1 MGILV
6 LRQKVSRQCVAWLA
20 LLAMAFIV
28 VMPAISRVMPMDGAM
43 PGMGAPCPEHQAA
56 TKHPVSPNGPTDPTD
71 KCGYC
76 VLLNHAPLLA
86 SGKVLHLLPV
96 APNPAAPVVARA
108 DDAYTSPILSANPR
122 GPPRIG

>member
-1 MGILV
+1 M
-6 LRQKVSRQCVAWLA
+6 
-20 LLAMAFIV
+20 LAMALIV
-28 VMPAISRVMPMDGAM
+28 VMPAISRVMPMSGPM
-43 PGMGAPCPEHQAA
+43 PGLDASCPYHQAEA
-56 TKHPVSPNGPTDPTD
+56 TKHPVAPDSPADPTA

-86 SGKVLHLLPV
+86 TGDVLHFLPAV
-96 APNPAAPVVARA
+96 PNLAAPAVARA